1 MFNLDNVLLYIN
13 NHKFNLDYDFNIAL
27 NNNDILT
34 KEATITLYNF
44 VSIIKN
50 VKIVVNN
57 LFTILIDG
65 EIKQNFTY
73 TATTTIL
80 TLNISNFLITGFDN
94 FLKQQVIEKGFDY
107 KQYFLSNA
115 TEPLKNSYIFDEK
128 VDLTARIKTIAEGE
142 NWGLFS
148 IDNNFINFSKF
159 NIIPKKITGII
170 EKKEP
175 KFNLIP
181 QDEIFIVCKFN
192 PFLKIGDYVVE
203 KLIKYYV
210 VEINYLY
217 GYNSGFTQSIKLA
230 KNKVI
235 GDDDE

>member
-1 MFNLDNVLLYIN
+1 MFNLDNVLLYVN

-34 KEATITLYNF
+34 KQATITLYNF

-50 VKIVVNN
+50 IKIVVNDI
-57 LFTILIDG
+57 FTILVDG

-73 TATTTIL
+73 SSNTTTLNL
-80 TLNISNFLITGFDN
+80 TISNFLITGFDN

-107 KQYFLSNA
+107 QKYFLSNS
-115 TEPLKNSYIFDEK
+115 TLPLSTSYIFDK
-128 VDLTARIKTIAEGE
+128 NVDLTARIKAIAEGE
-142 NWGLFS
+142 NWGLFN
-148 IDNNFINFSKF
+148 IENNFITFSKF
-159 NIIPKKITGII
+159 NLIPKKITGII

-175 KFNLIP
+175 KFSLIP

-192 PFLKIGDYVVE
+192 PFLKIGDYIVE
-203 KLIKYYV
+203 KLTQYYV

-230 KNKVI
+230 KNKIMV
-235 GDDDE
+235 DDDE